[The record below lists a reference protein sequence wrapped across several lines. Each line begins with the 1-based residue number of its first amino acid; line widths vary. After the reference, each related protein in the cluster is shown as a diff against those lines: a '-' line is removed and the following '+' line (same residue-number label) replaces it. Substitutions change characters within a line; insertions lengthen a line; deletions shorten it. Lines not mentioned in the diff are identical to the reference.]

1 MKHAAFTFLLSLLV
15 LLLITGCS
23 TMRYPGRDYPF
34 PREDRDWEKRDKD
47 RDKDWEKRDKDRDK
61 DWEKRDK
68 DRDWEERDRD
78 RDRDW
83 EERGGR
89 RENGRSYPF
98 SALDIPKGHLPPPG
112 ECKVWFPGKPPGHQP
127 PPQSC
132 SSAMR
137 NAPLGAW
144 VITHEG
150 SRYRVS
156 IFNRSRRNIIDEV
169 RYYLAK

>member
-1 MKHAAFTFLLSLLV
+1 MKHAALTYLLSLLV
-15 LLLITGCS
+15 LVFVTGCAG
-23 TMRYPGRDYPF
+23 TRYPVRDYPYPL
-34 PREDRDWEKRDKD
+34 PRDDRDWEKRDKD
-47 RDKDWEKRDKDRDK
+47 WEER
-61 DWEKRDK
+61 
-68 DRDWEERDRD
+68 DRDWEERERD

-83 EERGGR
+83 EDRGRDSR

-98 SALDIPKGHLPPPG
+98 SALDIPRGHLPPPG

-132 SSAMR
+132 SSALR

-144 VITHEG
+144 VISHEG

-156 IFNRSRRNIIDEV
+156 IFNRNRRNIIDEV
-169 RYYLAK
+169 RYYLAN